1 MQIKNEKAL
10 LPASCRK
17 VLLVEDSIVERER
30 LKVLLMR
37 MGLDVTVAED
47 GVAALVELTDGE
59 FDLVLVDW
67 QLPKL
72 SGLDVCR
79 AVKSIPLAQRPYVI
93 MATGRDQRADLIAA
107 MDAGADDYLCKPV
120 WSEELRVRLQ
130 SAARSLSRQTSV
142 A

>member
-1 MQIKNEKAL
+1 M
-10 LPASCRK
+10 
-17 VLLVEDSIVERER
+17 VEDSIIERER

-37 MGLDVTVAED
+37 MGLDVSIAGD
-47 GVAALVELTDGE
+47 GVEALVELTDGE

-72 SGLDVCR
+72 SGLDICR
-79 AVKSIPLAQRPYVI
+79 AVNSIPLTQRPYVI
-93 MATGRDQRADLIAA
+93 MVTGRDQRADLIAA
-107 MDAGADDYLCKPV
+107 MDAGADDYMCKPV

-130 SAARSLSRQTSV
+130 SAARSLSRQSTV